1 MSPQKCEGAGFQ
13 HHAAKPATISLKE
26 MKKTISLLI
35 LFSSI
40 AMNIIAQSATTINC
54 DRYIDLG
61 GGNTRWQQG
70 TLFTSGTF
78 TQTTSLDATIS
89 FYGLTAGTLDAI
101 NNQPVI
107 LKSLWDQTESMIPGY
122 NSTNFQVSTETY
134 DIDNVPYYL
143 VSPKGTTPPPAT
155 PQWPDARSVA
165 MSTRAYCK
173 ANGSVIPGL
182 VIHDTGSDTNQQ
194 TVLIRVSGPNLKS
207 DPSIEYLKDPQLV
220 VNRYSGGSWTVVG
233 SNDNWSA
240 DATTAETLRTAFAAT
255 GATPFDAG
263 SKDAAILLT
272 LPCGIYTIQA
282 NSAVPGDSGEIVV
295 EVYTVK
301 E

>member
-1 MSPQKCEGAGFQ
+1 MTVIVCE
-13 HHAAKPATISLKE
+13 
-26 MKKTISLLI
+26 
-35 LFSSI
+35 
-40 AMNIIAQSATTINC
+40 
-54 DRYIDLG
+54 RYIDIG
-61 GGNTRWQQG
+61 EGAIRQQIG
-70 TLFTSGTF
+70 TLLAPEGTF
-78 TQTTSLDATIS
+78 TQTSSFDFTTSPFGMPD
-89 FYGLTAGTLDAI
+89 GTLASIINRPIIRKGDWDSTEAI
-101 NNQPVI
+101 F
-107 LKSLWDQTESMIPGY
+107 PGY
-122 NSTNFQVSTETY
+122 YSTNFQVSTETY

-255 GATPFDAG
+255 GATAFEAG

>member
-1 MSPQKCEGAGFQ
+1 
-13 HHAAKPATISLKE
+13 

-35 LFSSI
+35 LFISI
-40 AMNIIAQSATTINC
+40 AVSITAQSATTITC
-54 DRYIDLG
+54 DRYIDIG
-61 GGNTRWQQG
+61 DGNVRCQRG

-78 TQTTSLDATIS
+78 TQAVSHDTTIS
-89 FYGLTAGTLDAI
+89 SLYGPTTGTLDAI
-101 NNQPVI
+101 NNRPVI
-107 LKSLWDQTESMIPGY
+107 TKALWDTMEAEFPGY
-122 NSTNFQVSTETY
+122 YSTNFKVSDETY
-134 DIDNVPYYL
+134 DIDGAPYYL

-182 VIHDTGSDTNQQ
+182 VIHDTGSDTNKQ

-255 GATPFDAG
+255 GATAFEAG

>member
-1 MSPQKCEGAGFQ
+1 MAPPKAEEHGIQRY
-13 HHAAKPATISLKE
+13 AAMPSIISLKE
-26 MKKTISLLI
+26 MNKTISLLI
-35 LFSSI
+35 LFISI
-40 AMNIIAQSATTINC
+40 GMNALAQSGTTILCN
-54 DRYIDLG
+54 RYIDIGFGNIRYQVGSLLTTGAFTPSSTSDYTAAFLG
-61 GGNTRWQQG
+61 ISNE
-70 TLFTSGTF
+70 
-78 TQTTSLDATIS
+78 TINKI
-89 FYGLTAGTLDAI
+89 D
-101 NNQPVI
+101 NKPVI
-107 LKSLWDQTESMIPGY
+107 EKALWEQLEGTIPGY
-122 NSTNFQVSTETY
+122 YSTTFQISTESY
-134 DIDNVPYYL
+134 DIGGIPFCII
-143 VSPKGTTPPPAT
+143 SPKETPPTT

-255 GATPFDAG
+255 GATAFEAG